1 MPLGLGVCQNCRE
14 TSIVK
19 YSWEE
24 HSVIR
29 EAIQK
34 VIDGNPLTETEM
46 VETMTEIMEG
56 ETTDAQ
62 IACFLTALRLK
73 GETIDEI
80 IGGVRVMRAKSTRVP
95 TKQPLVVDTCST
107 GGTGLHSFNI
117 STTSAFVVAGAGVP
131 VAKHGNKGVTRQSGS
146 ANVLMALGVNI
157 EISPEHIGQ
166 CIDEVGIGFLFA
178 PMLHGAMKHAI
189 GPRRE
194 IGIRT
199 IFNTIA
205 PLTNPAGARAQVL
218 GVYASELTK
227 LHANVLNNLGT
238 QHAFVV
244 HGNDGLDEI
253 TTTTTTR
260 VSELVN
266 GAVKTYT
273 LDPTTLG
280 IPKTEPES
288 LLGGTPEKN
297 AEITTN
303 ILKGEKGP
311 KRDIVLLNA
320 AAAIVAGGIA
330 DNLENGLEIAANS
343 IDSGSALEKLE
354 GLKSVSNK

>member
-1 MPLGLGVCQNCRE
+1 MEEVC
-14 TSIVK
+14 
-19 YSWEE
+19 
-24 HSVIR
+24 VIR
-29 EAIQK
+29 EVIQK
-34 VIDGNPLTETEM
+34 VVDGISLTETEM
-46 VETMTEIMEG
+46 IGTMNEIMEG

-73 GETIDEI
+73 GETIEEI
-80 IGGVRVMRAKSTRVP
+80 TGAAKVMRAKATTIP

-107 GGTGLHSFNI
+107 GGSGLHSFNI
-117 STTSAFVVAGAGVP
+117 STTSAFVVAGAGIP
-131 VAKHGNKGVTRQSGS
+131 VAKHGNRGVTRLSGS

-157 EISPEHIGQ
+157 EISPKHVGQ

-199 IFNTIA
+199 IFNAIG
-205 PLTNPAGARAQVL
+205 PLTNPAGAQAQVL
-218 GVYASELTK
+218 GVYAKQLTHT
-227 LHANVLNNLGT
+227 HANVLNNLGT

-253 TTTTTTR
+253 TTTTTTQ

-266 GAVKTYT
+266 SDVKTYT

-280 IPKTEPES
+280 IPKADPES
-288 LLGGTPEKN
+288 LLGGTPEEN
-297 AEITTN
+297 AEITVN
-303 ILKGEKGP
+303 ILNGEKGP

-320 AAAIVAGGIA
+320 AAAIVAGGKA
-330 DNLENGLEIAANS
+330 GSLEKGLELANTA

-354 GLKSVSNK
+354 CLKTVSNQ